1 MKGEELFY
9 RNILKDSISITAFKP
24 VNKPLQIH
32 IVNVVK
38 NARWPLLQYNCFS
51 LDSSRSFKAKV
62 DYSSNFHKCN
72 NTEKCFF

>member
-9 RNILKDSISITAFKP
+9 RNILKDLISITAFKP

-38 NARWPLLQYNCFS
+38 NARWPLCYSFS
-51 LDSSRSFKAKV
+51 STV
-62 DYSSNFHKCN
+62 
-72 NTEKCFF
+72 